1 MIESLE
7 PAQIGLVTAVG
18 LALVGYGIAMTPLVR
33 NRARPAIIPRLL
45 AAAGLVVIAAYG
57 FDLRSLLAV
66 GVVAIGV
73 VAAYDTRSPS
83 GTPYPRWDAIAA
95 AALLSGLAV
104 YFALRGA
111 LPLLDRA
118 SWLPAVAAGV
128 FGVAGALGTLAVA
141 DRERVRLHER
151 LVVHRHAIGAEKPAL
166 PIITVEVEELTP
178 PELAE
183 PEQPRP
189 YVNGARHT
197 VPEPRAADEHP
208 VRLIQ

>member
-1 MIESLE
+1 M
-7 PAQIGLVTAVG
+7 
-18 LALVGYGIAMTPLVR
+18 
-33 NRARPAIIPRLL
+33 
-45 AAAGLVVIAAYG
+45 VIAAYG

-83 GTPYPRWDAIAA
+83 GTPYPRWDAIATA
-95 AALLSGLAV
+95 GALSGLAV

-111 LPLLDRA
+111 MPLLDRA

-128 FGVAGALGTLAVA
+128 LGVAGALGTLAVA

-151 LVVHRHAIGAEKPAL
+151 LVVHRHAIGGEEPVLPAV
-166 PIITVEVEELTP
+166 TVEVAELAA

-183 PEQPRP
+183 ADPSRP
-189 YVNGARHT
+189 HVNGARHSAPGT
-197 VPEPRAADEHP
+197 RAADEQA